1 MVSELSVFGSIV
13 FAYGGL
19 VCHSHLETYG
29 DDEMHK
35 ALVAGIVG
43 VGLLAGCTI
52 SRPSGIPMMINIEGQ
67 QTLIGNLVVT
77 SVYTGAGLLE
87 KQGMAYEGYVQ
98 VTDGRISC
106 KSPALNFRGMTI
118 EAITIPISCDD
129 GSDGTIL
136 MQTTGETLQ
145 GAVGNG
151 EMTNG
156 SRVRAVW
163 PVTGAT
169 LAWN

>member
-1 MVSELSVFGSIV
+1 MRKVFVGV
-13 FAYGGL
+13 
-19 VCHSHLETYG
+19 
-29 DDEMHK
+29 
-35 ALVAGIVG
+35 IVG
-43 VGLLAGCTI
+43 FGLLAGCTI
-52 SRPSGIPMMINIEGQ
+52 SGSTGIPMMINIEGQ
-67 QTLIGNLVVT
+67 QSLIGNLVVT
-77 SVYTGAGLLE
+77 SMYTGGGVME

-106 KSPALNFRGMTI
+106 KSPALNFRGKTI
-118 EAITIPISCDD
+118 EPITIPISCDD
-129 GSDGTIL
+129 GSDGTII

-156 SRVRAVW
+156 SRVRAMW
-163 PVTGAT
+163 PVTGAN